1 MDLGVENS
9 LIPFERKKE
18 QNLTCLFWW
27 QACLNAPDP
36 TTSENGVEAA
46 PEVPAETPED
56 VSHNNVNPTQQS
68 NIPRPAGMHPGYMT
82 SEQQQQMASYYQNL
96 QQQQQAGGQYPGMS
110 AVGNRMPTQHQPT
123 A

>member
-1 MDLGVENS
+1 MLLHINS
-9 LIPFERKKE
+9 LCSDLDF
-18 QNLTCLFWW
+18 LA

-36 TTSENGVEAA
+36 TTSENGVDA

-56 VSHNNVNPTQQS
+56 VNHANVNAAAAQQT
-68 NIPRPAGMHPGYMT
+68 NIPRPTGMHPGYMT
-82 SEQQQQMASYYQNL
+82 NEQQQQMAYYQNHL

-110 AVGNRMPTQHQPT
+110 VGGRMPTQHQPT